1 MKKRYIGMSSS
12 LKCTSIPT
20 LSCPQGKLYCHTI
33 IHISKFAANSVI
45 IRQNKIKDFNVSQ
58 KFEKFERCRNHL
70 VGISSI
76 SFCFSC
82 STVDNLFNASVF
94 FSLFS
99 SLGHSTWLWFASPG
113 DRFSAVSKHRKWFT
127 LFFRIVKMDTQ
138 VQCWGW
144 GKHHCLL
151 LKLTLNIDKIQNF
164 SFLNRMERT
173 A

>member
-113 DRFSAVSKHRKWFT
+113 DRFSAVSQSTENGLHS
-127 LFFRIVKMDTQ
+127 FFE
-138 VQCWGW
+138 
-144 GKHHCLL
+144 L
-151 LKLTLNIDKIQNF
+151 LKWIHRFNVGDGGSI
-164 SFLNRMERT
+164 T
-173 A
+173 ACC